1 MTVIKPEKDVPKT
14 QNLDCNI
21 VGILNKILAV
31 VSSSRCQTGL
41 RKGIVNMM
49 SVED

>member
-1 MTVIKPEKDVPKT
+1 MTVMKPVKDVPKT

-21 VGILNKILAV
+21 VGILDKILAV
-31 VSSSRCQTGL
+31 VSSSRGQTGL

-49 SVED
+49 AAKN